1 MSRPPGHQRAAS
13 RNGARTSGARNASR
27 RGFIRNTGVVVAG
40 VVAAGTLPAFAA
52 GHSDA
57 TAVDVLVCGGGCAG
71 LAAALAASRRGAKT
85 LLVERAGFA
94 GGIITTVGLPFFDG
108 IADIRTN
115 RLVVRGIALELL
127 SKSGVCTPDATQVK
141 QHNPTVPNIEAFKGL
156 ADRLLLAESSNLEV
170 LYHTI
175 ACDARMEG
183 DRIAEVVLANKGG
196 LTRIRPT
203 VVIDCTGDADVAQ
216 WAGAP
221 TEKSSELQP
230 MTLHFR
236 IGHVQAGADM
246 GRLCREALEK
256 AQARGELPMFYG
268 PGVSFMFARDEVYI
282 HGVRV
287 PGDATDPV
295 DLTRAEMQGR
305 SDAWAMFE
313 AWKRDVP
320 GFEHSYFISSGPFI
334 GVRETRRIVG
344 QYVLT
349 EKDIT
354 STTRFDDAIATGCWY
369 LDRHPN
375 KTTLGS
381 ANATPKVQPE
391 PYDIPYRSL
400 LPQKVSNLLVAGRC
414 HSATQMAAS
423 STRVTVTAMAM
434 GEAAGA
440 AAAMAI
446 AGGRPLPELRAAE
459 LRANL
464 KQRGGGPIQ
473 DLA

>member
-1 MSRPPGHQRAAS
+1 
-13 RNGARTSGARNASR
+13 
-27 RGFIRNTGVVVAG
+27 VVAVG
-40 VVAAGTLPAFAA
+40 AAPAGSARE
-52 GHSDA
+52 SID
-57 TAVDVLVCGGGCAG
+57 TDVLVCGGGCAG
-71 LAAALAASRRGAKT
+71 IAAALAAARRGAKT

-115 RLVVRGIALELL
+115 RIVVRGIALELL
-127 SKSGVCTPDATQVK
+127 SRSGVCAPEATSVK
-141 QHNPTVPNIEAFKGL
+141 QHNPTVPNIEAFKLL
-156 ADRLLLAESSNLEV
+156 ADRLLLAESSRLKL

-175 ACDARMEG
+175 ACDARVEG
-183 DRIAEVVLANKGG
+183 GRIAEVTLANKGG
-196 LTRIRPT
+196 LTRVRPK

-221 TEKSSELQP
+221 TEKAAELQP

-236 IGHVQAGADM
+236 IGHVNRQPDLTKQC
-246 GRLCREALEK
+246 RLALEK

-268 PGVSFMFARDEVYI
+268 PGMMFMFARDEIYI
-282 HGVRV
+282 HAVRV
-287 PGDATDPV
+287 PGDATDPA
-295 DLTRAEMQGR
+295 DFTRAEIQGR

-320 GFEHSYFISSGPFI
+320 GFENSYFISSGPFI

-349 EKDIT
+349 ENDIT
-354 STTRFDDAIATGCWY
+354 SNRRFDDAIATGCWY
-369 LDRHPN
+369 LDLHPN
-375 KTTLGS
+375 KTTSGQ

-400 LPQKVSNLLVAGRC
+400 LPQAVDNLLVAGRC
-414 HSATQMAAS
+414 HSATQLAAS
-423 STRVTVTAMAM
+423 STRVTCTAMAM

-440 AAAMAI
+440 AAAI
-446 AGGRPLPELRAAE
+446 AVAGNHSLHEIVPSALQGDLQ
-459 LRANL
+459 
-464 KQRGGGPIQ
+464 KRGGGPVRQ
-473 DLA
+473 NA